1 MRFSKHDWSFYNTAK
16 LKHFSFTLLL
26 FINLLSNSTAQNYNF
41 RNFSIEDGLAQSQ
54 VLSMCQD
61 KNGNIWFGTNNGGA
75 SKYDGNKFTTFNE
88 NDSLI
93 NNVVYSITELKNGAL
108 LFGTGGGLSVLDG
121 KTVTNYTDKNGLPHN
136 RVFKTIQDNTGTV
149 WIVTGEGVCQLS
161 KNKIVPFREDTLL
174 NKSNFFTAYAD
185 KKNNVWF
192 GTQKNGLIKYNLSTK
207 KFTYYNK
214 SNGLE
219 SNFIWSINEDLQG
232 NIYVG
237 TSPGISK
244 IVSSGTIEN
253 IIIKG
258 AENINVR
265 NVISDNKNNLWF
277 ATPIGVYKFNHDTYK
292 LFNEKNGLSG
302 NSIYC
307 GLEDR
312 EGNIWLGIHGFGVS
326 KFAGEAFISYSTKD
340 SLPGNNINS
349 IFQDSQKN
357 MWFGIKGFGVCKM
370 KNNLITNY
378 KWNEKNR
385 KDFIISKDIQAICED
400 NYGNIYFGDFYTGLR
415 IFNGTSFQFIDDS
428 LGIPNNS
435 ILAISK
441 DHKGTI
447 WIGTEDG
454 LCSLKNGKIEIIE
467 AVKKQKVGSGRMP
480 IFSIFED
487 NNHNLWLGT
496 EDGIIKYNQKTA
508 VKYSKKNGFTDNRV
522 ISITQGSNGYLWFGT
537 DDGVFCYNLTDFKK
551 IDQNAGLAS
560 NSVYFIEFDKGNNL
574 WVATTKGMDRIN
586 VTLYNSSNKIE
597 IRHFDKDDGLQG
609 MEYNRNAKFK
619 DSEGNLWFGT
629 IKGVTVYNPN
639 FAKVNSKEAL
649 TRITGIRLF
658 FENAEKELSGYSEG
672 SDSLAFL
679 PKNLVL
685 PYTKNH
691 ITFDFIGVCITD
703 PNKVK
708 YQFKL
713 EGIDKDWFPPSSKTE
728 ATYSSLPPGEYT
740 FHLKSMNND
749 GLWNKKDV
757 TYTFSILPPWYQ
769 TWRFRTLS
777 GFLIIGSVV
786 GFFYYRTA
794 TLRKRQKQLEQTVVE
809 RTAEVVL
816 QKDEAEK
823 QKDIADSQRVISEE
837 LREISE
843 QQKHIVEKK
852 QKEIVDSITYAKRIQ
867 TALLTSDEYIKSN
880 LPADHF
886 ILFKPK
892 DIVSGDFYWALSIA
906 RIPGWDMGTNTIK
919 LSNSRIQKNTF
930 YIVTADCTGHGVPGA
945 FMSMLNISFLNENI
959 VDHGIRLPHDILN
972 AQRKEIINAL
982 NPIGSTEESK
992 DGMDCVLCVY
1002 DFDKMLL
1009 HFAGANNPLW
1019 LVRNGELKEYKAD
1032 KMPVGKY
1039 TDAPPSFTLQTI
1051 ELQKD
1056 DIIYTSTDGFADQ
1069 FGTTGKKL
1077 MKKKFKEEL
1086 LKIHTQPMT
1095 EQKAY
1100 LSSFFK
1106 NWKGTLEQVDDVCV
1120 IGIRI

>member
-1 MRFSKHDWSFYNTAK
+1 MNKFKIIFLSI
-16 LKHFSFTLLL
+16 LLL
-26 FINLLSNSTAQNYNF
+26 SSIFDSFAQNYNF
-41 RNFSIEDGLAQSQ
+41 RNFTVEDGLAQSQ
-54 VLSMCQD
+54 ILSMCQD
-61 KNGNIWFGTNNGGA
+61 KNGNIWFGTNRGGI
-75 SKYDGNKFTTFNE
+75 SIYDGNKFTTFNE

-93 NNVVYSITELKNGAL
+93 NNVVYSITELNNGTL
-108 LFGTGGGLSVLDG
+108 LFGTNGGLSMLSG
-121 KTVTNYTDKNGLPHN
+121 KNITNFTDKNGLPHN
-136 RVFKTIQDNTGTV
+136 RVFKTIQDKNGTV
-149 WIVTGEGVCQLS
+149 WIGTAKGLCQLS
-161 KNKIVPFREDTLL
+161 GNKIIPFIEDTLL
-174 NKSNFFTAYAD
+174 NKANIFTMYSD
-185 KKNNVWF
+185 KGNNIWF
-192 GTQKNGLIKYNLSTK
+192 GTMEYGLIKYNLKTK
-207 KFTYYNK
+207 KINYFNA
-214 SNGLE
+214 SNGLND
-219 SNFIWSINEDLQG
+219 NFIWTINEDLQG

-237 TSPGISK
+237 TNPGISRISPLGIIEK
-244 IVSSGTIEN
+244 IN
-253 IIIKG
+253 IKG
-258 AENINVR
+258 AENIGFR
-265 NVISDNKNNLWF
+265 NIIADHENNLWF
-277 ATPIGVYKFNHDTYK
+277 ATPKGVYKYDHHTYK
-292 LFNEKNGLSG
+292 FYNEKNGLSG
-302 NSIYC
+302 NSVYC
-307 GLEDR
+307 ALEDR
-312 EGNIWLGIHGFGVS
+312 EGNMWFGIHGIGVS
-326 KFAGEAFISYSTKD
+326 KFSGEAFTSYSTKD
-340 SLPGNNINS
+340 SLPGDYITS
-349 IFQDSQKN
+349 LFQDSKKN
-357 MWFGIKGFGVCKM
+357 MWMGVKGFGVCKM
-370 KNNLITNY
+370 KSNKITNY
-378 KWNEKNR
+378 KLDPKNLENSIVDNE
-385 KDFIISKDIQAICED
+385 IQAICED
-400 NYGNIYFGDFYTGLR
+400 NNGNMYFGGLYKGMS
-415 IFNGTSFQFIDDS
+415 IFNGTSFQNFDDS
-428 LGIPNNS
+428 DGLPGSNIF
-435 ILAISK
+435 AITK
-441 DHKGTI
+441 DHNGTI
-447 WIGTEDG
+447 WIGTEKG
-454 LCSLKNGKIEIIE
+454 LCFLKDGKIEIIE
-467 AVKKQKVGSGRMP
+467 AIKKIKTESGSLP
-480 IFSIFED
+480 IYSIFED
-487 NNHNLWLGT
+487 SNRNLWLAT
-496 EDGIIKYNQKTA
+496 ENGVLKYDRKSV
-508 VKYSKKNGFTDNRV
+508 VKYSKLNGFTDNRV
-522 ISITQGSNGYLWFGT
+522 ISIVQDTKGNIWFGT
-537 DDGVFCYNLTDFKK
+537 NDGVFRYDNSDFKK
-551 IDQNAGLAS
+551 IDQNNGLAS
-560 NSVYFIEFDKGNNL
+560 NVVYFIEFDMANNL
-574 WVATTKGMDRIN
+574 WVATTKGIDRIN
-586 VTLYNSSNKIE
+586 LSIYNSSNKIE
-597 IRHFDKDDGLQG
+597 IRHFDKDDGLKG
-609 MEYNRNAKFK
+609 MEYNGNAKFK
-619 DSEGNLWFGT
+619 DSDGNLWFGT
-629 IKGVTVYNPN
+629 IKGVTVYNPH
-639 FAKVNSKEAL
+639 FAKVNRKEAL

-658 FENAEKELSGYSEG
+658 FENAEKELSQYSSG
-672 SDSLAFL
+672 LDSLAFL

-713 EGIDKDWFPPSSKTE
+713 EGIDNDWFPPSSKTE

-740 FHLKSMNND
+740 FHLKAMNND

-794 TLRKRQKQLEQTVVE
+794 TLRKRQKQLEQTVLE

-906 RIPGWDMGTNTIK
+906 RIPGWDLGTNTIK
-919 LSNSRIQKNTF
+919 LSNSRIPKNTF

-959 VDHGIRLPHDILN
+959 VDHGIRLPHDVLN
-972 AQRKEIINAL
+972 AQRKDIIEAL

-1039 TDAPPSFTLQTI
+1039 TESPPSFTLQTI

-1069 FGTTGKKL
+1069 FGITGKKL

-1086 LKIHTQPMT
+1086 LKIHTQPMI
-1095 EQKAY
+1095 EQKEY
-1100 LSSFFK
+1100 LSRFFK

>member
-1 MRFSKHDWSFYNTAK
+1 MNKFKIIFLNI
-16 LKHFSFTLLL
+16 LLL
-26 FINLLSNSTAQNYNF
+26 SSIFNSFAQTYNF
-41 RNFSIEDGLAQSQ
+41 QNFTVEDGLTQSQ

-61 KNGNIWFGTNNGGA
+61 KNGVIWFGTVNGGV

-93 NNVVYSITELKNGAL
+93 NNVVYSITELKNGKL
-108 LFGTGGGLSVLDG
+108 LFGTAGGLSSLNG
-121 KTVTNYTDKNGLPHN
+121 NTVTNYTEKNGLPN
-136 RVFKTIQDNTGTV
+136 NSVYKTIQDKNGTV
-149 WIVTGEGVCQLS
+149 WVGTGKGLCHLAG
-161 KNKIVPFREDTLL
+161 NKIIPFTDDTLL
-174 NKSNFFTAYAD
+174 NKARIFTLYAD

-192 GTQKNGLIKYNLSTK
+192 GTLGNGVIKYNLKTK
-207 KFTYYNK
+207 IFNYFNT
-214 SNGLE
+214 SNGLQHD
-219 SNFIWSINEDLQG
+219 IIRAINEDHQG
-232 NIYVG
+232 NIYIG
-237 TSPGISK
+237 TQQGVDIITPI
-244 IVSSGTIEN
+244 GTIKKMAIKVSGNLSFTGIVVDNGNN
-253 IIIKG
+253 I
-258 AENINVR
+258 
-265 NVISDNKNNLWF
+265 WF
-277 ATPIGVYKFNHDTYK
+277 ATTKGVYKYNQTNDKFYT
-292 LFNEKNGLSG
+292 EKNGLSG
-302 NSIYC
+302 NNIYC
-307 GLEDR
+307 ALIDR
-312 EGNIWLGIHGFGVS
+312 EENIWFGVHGFGVS
-326 KFAGEAFISYSTKD
+326 KFAGEAFTSYNTKD
-340 SLPGNNINS
+340 SLPGDIINS
-349 IFQDSQKN
+349 IFQDSKKN
-357 MWFGIKGFGVCKM
+357 MWFGIKGFGACKM
-370 KNNLITNY
+370 KDGKITNY
-378 KWNEKNR
+378 KMDGTNLKSSIVVKE
-385 KDFIISKDIQAICED
+385 IQAICED
-400 NYGNIYFGDFYTGLR
+400 NTGNIYFGGLYKGMS
-415 IFNGTSFQFIDDS
+415 ILNGTSFHNMDDEDG
-428 LGIPNNS
+428 LPGNN
-435 ILAISK
+435 IFAISK
-441 DHKGTI
+441 DHKGII
-447 WIGTEDG
+447 WIGTEKG
-454 LCSLKNGKIEIIE
+454 LCYLKDGKIEIIE
-467 AVKKQKVGSGRMP
+467 IVNKSKTKNGTVP
-480 IFSIFED
+480 INSIFED
-487 NNHNLWLGT
+487 KNHNLWLGT
-496 EDGIIKYNQKTA
+496 EDGVIKYDRKTFF
-508 VKYSKKNGFTDNRV
+508 KYTKNNGFTDKRV
-522 ISITQGSNGYLWFGT
+522 ISITQDKNGNLWFGT
-537 DDGVFCYNLTDFKK
+537 DEGVFCYNLTEFKK
-551 IDQNAGLAS
+551 IDQNNGLAS
-560 NSVYFIEFDKGNNL
+560 NSVYFIEFDRVNNL

-586 VTLYNSSNKIE
+586 VPLFNSNNKIE

-619 DSEGNLWFGT
+619 DSDGNLWFGT
-629 IKGVTVYNPN
+629 IKGVTVYNPKFDKIN
-639 FAKVNSKEAL
+639 NKEAL

-658 FENAEKELSGYSEG
+658 FENADKELSEYSEG
-672 SDSLAFL
+672 LDSLANL

-691 ITFDFIGVCITD
+691 ITFDFIGVSLTN

-713 EGIDKDWFPPSSKTE
+713 EGIDKDWFPPTAKTE

-740 FHLKSMNND
+740 FHLKAMNND
-749 GLWNKKDV
+749 GLWNKNDV

-777 GFLIIGSVV
+777 GLLIIGSVV

-823 QKDIADSQRVISEE
+823 QKDIADSQRAISEE

-906 RIPGWDMGTNTIK
+906 RIPGWDLGTNTIK
-919 LSNSRIQKNTF
+919 LSNSRIPKNTF

-972 AQRKEIINAL
+972 AQRKDIIEAL

-1039 TDAPPSFTLQTI
+1039 TEAPPSFTLQTI
-1051 ELQKD
+1051 DLQKD

-1086 LKIHTQPMT
+1086 IKIHSQPMA
-1095 EQKAY
+1095 EQKAHLIKY
-1100 LSSFFK
+1100 FE
-1106 NWKGTLEQVDDVCV
+1106 NWKGNLEQVDDVCV

>member
-1 MRFSKHDWSFYNTAK
+1 MSSSF
-16 LKHFSFTLLL
+16 
-26 FINLLSNSTAQNYNF
+26 AQTYNF
-41 RNFSIEDGLAQSQ
+41 RNFTIEDGLAQSQ

-61 KNGNIWFGTNNGGA
+61 KKGNIWFGTNNGGA
-75 SKYDGNKFTTFNE
+75 SIYDGNKFITFNE
-88 NDSLI
+88 KDSLI
-93 NNVVYSITELKNGAL
+93 NNVVYSISELKDGTL
-108 LFGTGGGLSVLDG
+108 LFGTAGGLSSLIG
-121 KTVTNYTDKNGLPHN
+121 NTVASYTDKNGLPHN

-149 WIVTGEGVCQLS
+149 WIGTEKGICQLS
-161 KNKIVPFREDTLL
+161 GNTIISFAEDTLL
-174 NKSNFFTAYAD
+174 NKADIFTMYAD
-185 KKNNVWF
+185 KANNMWF
-192 GTQKNGLIKYNLSTK
+192 GTMSFGLIKYNLISK
-207 KFTYYNK
+207 KINYFNV
-214 SNGLE
+214 SNGLQ
-219 SNFIWSINEDLQG
+219 SNFIFAINEDIRG
-232 NIYVG
+232 NIYIG
-237 TSPGISK
+237 TNHGIS
-244 IVSSGTIEN
+244 IITPFGTIEKTTL
-253 IIIKG
+253 KG
-258 AENINVR
+258 IENISFTS
-265 NVISDNKNNLWF
+265 IIADYEKNLWF
-277 ATPIGVYKFNHDTYK
+277 AATNGFYKYRQHTNKVYNK
-292 LFNEKNGLSG
+292 KNGLSG

-307 GLEDR
+307 SLIDR
-312 EGNIWLGIHGFGVS
+312 EGNIWLGIHGFGVT
-326 KFAGEAFISYSTKD
+326 KFAGEAFTFYSSKD
-340 SLPGNNINS
+340 SLPGDNINS
-349 IFQDSQKN
+349 IYQDSKKN
-357 MWFGIKGFGVCKM
+357 MWIGIDGLGVCKM
-370 KNNLITNY
+370 KNNRITNY
-378 KWNEKNR
+378 KLDFKNR
-385 KDFIISKDIQAICED
+385 KNSLIDNQIQAICED
-400 NYGNIYFGDFYTGLR
+400 NNGNMYFGGLHNGIS
-415 IFNGTSFQFIDDS
+415 IFNGSTFHKIDD
-428 LGIPNNS
+428 LDKLPNNAIYS
-435 ILAISK
+435 ITK
-441 DHKGTI
+441 DYKGTI
-447 WIGTEDG
+447 WIGTGDG
-454 LCSLKNGKIEIIE
+454 LCNLKDDKIEIIE
-467 AVKKQKVGSGRMP
+467 SVNKINNKSGSLP
-480 IFSIFED
+480 IYTIFED
-487 NNHNLWLGT
+487 KIHNLWLGT
-496 EDGIIKYNQKTA
+496 EEGVIKYNTKNA
-508 VKYSKKNGFTDNRV
+508 VKYNKSNGLTDKRV
-522 ISITQGSNGYLWFGT
+522 ISITQSKNGDLWFGT
-537 DDGVFCYNLTDFKK
+537 DEGVFCYNQTDFKK
-551 IDQNAGLAS
+551 IDQNNGLAS
-560 NSVYFIEFDKGNNL
+560 NSVYFIEFDIANNL
-574 WVATTKGMDRIN
+574 WVATTKGIDRIN
-586 VTLYNSSNKIE
+586 VTLYNSSNKID
-597 IRHFDKDDGLQG
+597 IRHFDKDDGLKG

-619 DSEGNLWFGT
+619 DSDGNLWFGT
-629 IKGVTVYNPN
+629 IKGVTVYNPH

-658 FENAEKELSGYSEG
+658 FENADKELSEYSEG
-672 SDSLAFL
+672 LDSTASL

-713 EGIDKDWFPPSSKTE
+713 EGIDNDWFPPSSKTE

-740 FHLKSMNND
+740 FHLKAMNND
-749 GLWNKKDV
+749 GLWNKEDV

-794 TLRKRQKQLEQTVVE
+794 TLRKRQKQLEQTVIE

-823 QKDIADSQRVISEE
+823 QKDIADNQRVISEE

-906 RIPGWDMGTNTIK
+906 RIPGWDLGTNTVK
-919 LSNSRIQKNTF
+919 LPNSRIPKNTF

-972 AQRKEIINAL
+972 AQRKEIIDAL

-1019 LVRNGELKEYKAD
+1019 LVRNGELTEYKAD

-1039 TDAPPSFTLQTI
+1039 TEAPPSFTLQTI

-1095 EQKAY
+1095 EQKEY
-1100 LSSFFK
+1100 LSRFFK
-1106 NWKGTLEQVDDVCV
+1106 NWKGSLEQVDDVCV

>member
-1 MRFSKHDWSFYNTAK
+1 MNYSF
-16 LKHFSFTLLL
+16 
-26 FINLLSNSTAQNYNF
+26 AQNYNF
-41 RNFSIEDGLAQSQ
+41 RNFTVEDGLAQSQ

-61 KNGNIWFGTNNGGA
+61 KNGIIWFGTVNGGA

-93 NNVVYSITELKNGAL
+93 NNVVYSITELKNGVL
-108 LFGTGGGLSVLDG
+108 LFGTAGGLSSLSG
-121 KTVTNYTDKNGLPHN
+121 KTVTNYTEKNGLPN
-136 RVFKTIQDNTGTV
+136 NGVYKTIQDKNGTV
-149 WIVTGEGVCQLS
+149 WIGTGKGLCQLS
-161 KNKIVPFREDTLL
+161 GNKIIPFTDDSLL
-174 NKSNFFTAYAD
+174 NRARIFTMHAD
-185 KKNNVWF
+185 KKNNLWF
-192 GTQKNGLIKYNLSTK
+192 GTLGEGLIKYNLSTK
-207 KFTYYNK
+207 KIKYFNS
-214 SNGLE
+214 SNGLQH
-219 SNFIWSINEDLQG
+219 NVIRAINEDLRG

-237 TSPGISK
+237 TQLGID
-244 IVSSGTIEN
+244 IITPIGTIEKAN
-253 IIIKG
+253 IKG
-258 AENINVR
+258 AGGLPFTAIVA
-265 NVISDNKNNLWF
+265 DNRNNLWF
-277 ATPIGVYKFNHDTYK
+277 TTSKGVFKYSGTTYKFYS
-292 LFNEKNGLSG
+292 EKNGLSG
-302 NSIYC
+302 NNIYC
-307 GLEDR
+307 ALEDR
-312 EGNIWLGIHGFGVS
+312 EGNLWFGVHGFGVS
-326 KFAGEAFISYSTKD
+326 KFSGEAFISYSTKD
-340 SLPGNNINS
+340 SLPGDYINS
-349 IFQDSQKN
+349 VFQDSKKN
-357 MWFGIKGFGVCKM
+357 IWLGVKGFGVCKM
-370 KNNLITNY
+370 ESEKTTNY
-378 KWNEKNR
+378 KLNLKNLKNSLVENE
-385 KDFIISKDIQAICED
+385 IQTICED
-400 NYGNIYFGDFYTGLR
+400 NQGNIYFGSLHNGMS
-415 IFNGTSFQFIDDS
+415 IFNGTSFHNFDDS
-428 LGIPNNS
+428 DGLSGKTIYS
-435 ILAISK
+435 LAK
-441 DHKGTI
+441 DHAGII
-447 WIGTEDG
+447 WIGTENG
-454 LCSLKNGKIEIIE
+454 LCFFQNGKIEIVEVI
-467 AVKKQKVGSGRMP
+467 KKFKNKNGTLIINSV
-480 IFSIFED
+480 FED
-487 NNHNLWLGT
+487 KSHNLWLGT
-496 EDGIIKYNQKTA
+496 EDGVIKYDRKTA
-508 VKYSKKNGFTDNRV
+508 VKYNKNNGFIDKRV
-522 ISITQGSNGYLWFGT
+522 ISITQGANGYLWFGT
-537 DDGVFCYNLTDFKK
+537 DEGVFCYNYKDFKK
-551 IDQNAGLAS
+551 IDQNNGLAS
-560 NSVYFIEFDKGNNL
+560 NSVYFIEFDKVNNL

-586 VTLYNSSNKIE
+586 VTLFNANKKIE
-597 IRHFDKDDGLQG
+597 IRHFDKDDGLKG

-619 DSEGNLWFGT
+619 DNDGNLWFGT
-629 IKGVTVYNPN
+629 IKGVTVYNSN
-639 FAKVNSKEAL
+639 FAKINRQEAL

-658 FENAEKELSGYSEG
+658 FENAEKELSEYSDDL
-672 SDSLAFL
+672 DSTSSL

-703 PNKVK
+703 PKKVK

-713 EGIDKDWFPPSSKTE
+713 EGIDKDWFPPTSKTE

-740 FHLKSMNND
+740 FHLKAMNND

-777 GFLIIGSVV
+777 GLLIIGSVV

-823 QKDIADSQRVISEE
+823 QKDIADSQRLISEE

-867 TALLTSDEYIKSN
+867 TALLTSDEYIKNN

-906 RIPGWDMGTNTIK
+906 RIPGWDLGTNTIK
-919 LSNSRIQKNTF
+919 LSNSKISKNTF

-959 VDHGIRLPHDILN
+959 VDHGIRVPHDILN

-1019 LVRNGELKEYKAD
+1019 LVRNGELTEYKAD

-1039 TDAPPSFTLQTI
+1039 IEAPPSFTLQTI

-1086 LKIHTQPMT
+1086 LKIHTLPMV

-1106 NWKGTLEQVDDVCV
+1106 NWKGSNEQVDDVCI
-1120 IGIRI
+1120 IGVRI